1 MQWMVKRLRKW
12 LQGPSANLL
21 GETVLRSEIAQLQ
34 ARMDILE
41 TKQQTTSRA
50 NSPSQANGQPLNNL
64 EDIPDVHLG
73 AQ

>member
-12 LQGPSANLL
+12 LQEPSANLL

-41 TKQQTTSRA
+41 TALQMTANS
-50 NSPSQANGQPLNNL
+50 NSPSQANGQSLNNL

>member
-41 TKQQTTSRA
+41 TMQQTDKS

>member
-12 LQGPSANLL
+12 LQVPSANPL

-41 TKQQTTSRA
+41 TTLQTTSRA
-50 NSPSQANGQPLNNL
+50 NSPSQANGQPLTNL
-64 EDIPDVHLG
+64 EDMPDVHLG

>member
-12 LQGPSANLL
+12 LQEPSANLL

-41 TKQQTTSRA
+41 TMQQTDKS
-50 NSPSQANGQPLNNL
+50 NSPSQANGQPLINL

>member
-12 LQGPSANLL
+12 LQEPSANLL

-41 TKQQTTSRA
+41 TMQQTDKS
-50 NSPSQANGQPLNNL
+50 NSPSQANGQPLINL
-64 EDIPDVHLG
+64 EDMPDAHLG

>member
-12 LQGPSANLL
+12 LQEPSANPPW
-21 GETVLRSEIAQLQ
+21 ESEIAQLQ

-41 TKQQTTSRA
+41 TALQMTANS
-50 NSPSQANGQPLNNL
+50 NSPSQANGQPLINL
-64 EDIPDVHLG
+64 EDMPDVHLG

>member
-12 LQGPSANLL
+12 LQEPSANLL

-41 TKQQTTSRA
+41 TMQQTDKS
-50 NSPSQANGQPLNNL
+50 NSPSQANGQPLINL
-64 EDIPDVHLG
+64 EDMPDVHLG